1 MIDCLT
7 NVHFTQCFQGFPESM
22 LHPTD
27 IPWIILIV
35 LTTTYCGCNLL
46 STTTCRGGGGGRFG
60 GSLSSHI
67 FISPCGKFLQKALD
81 RVVSNSSPHPLR
93 HWLNKSMQTQ
103 QPGCFSGGS
112 K

>member
-1 MIDCLT
+1 MNNCLPIT
-7 NVHFTQCFQGFPESM
+7 YFTQCLQGFSG
-22 LHPTD
+22 LLIYLTD

-60 GSLSSHI
+60 GSHSSHI

-81 RVVSNSSPHPLR
+81 RAGSSSSPHPLR
-93 HWLNKSMQTQ
+93 LWLNESMQTQ